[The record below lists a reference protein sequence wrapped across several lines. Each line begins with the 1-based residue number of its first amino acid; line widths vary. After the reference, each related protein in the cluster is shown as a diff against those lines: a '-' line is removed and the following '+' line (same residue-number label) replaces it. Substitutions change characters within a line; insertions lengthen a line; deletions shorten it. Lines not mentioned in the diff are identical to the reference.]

1 MVHILLQKPQNV
13 VHIILPFSFNLFP
26 NILDLSPVNS
36 IKLDL
41 LFFGYTLAVF
51 IFQIE
56 YFVYL
61 YLVICMKFF
70 AIVFYVLC
78 PTFSV
83 FIFLFLPSFIQ
94 IDFFLNVFSLLNLK
108 ICSFGGYSF
117 SGYRPCIISPYRLQ
131 LLI

>member
-1 MVHILLQKPQNV
+1 MI
-13 VHIILPFSFNLFP
+13 HIILPFSFNLFP

-83 FIFLFLPSFIQ
+83 FIFLFFA
-94 IDFFLNVFSLLNLK
+94 FFYLDRFFS
-108 ICSFGGYSF
+108 
-117 SGYRPCIISPYRLQ
+117 
-131 LLI
+131 